1 MSPTVPGIP
10 GRLSWSEQQ
19 GLRVLTVDLRDLDRD
34 GMLALT
40 DAYGRQL
47 RPLPPGSVRLLVLF
61 GSVEFH
67 PDALTRGRSVMLEVS
82 SRVMRSAT
90 VGPEGLM
97 SQAIERYFDTASLLG
112 QDLRQRG
119 RAYPEGDERRALD
132 WLTEP

>member
-1 MSPTVPGIP
+1 MSSTGPSEP
-10 GRLSWSEQQ
+10 GRLAWSEHR

-47 RPLPPGSVRLLVLF
+47 RPLPPASVRLLVLY
-61 GSVEFH
+61 GPVEFH
-67 PDALTRGRSVMLEVS
+67 PEALTRGRSVMLEVS
-82 SRVMRSAT
+82 SRVLRSAT
-90 VGPEGLM
+90 VGPAGMM
-97 SQAIERYFDTASLLG
+97 SQAIERYIDTASLLG